1 MLFPYNGYAMNGEF
15 NDLTTYNTATTF
27 SPNTN
32 NIATSDELSADPNYV
47 RKMGTA
53 YSAGKWVKRVV
64 VITGITLTI
73 SAAAI
78 LGGNYITN
86 VYIGKVPVLATGT
99 VFELEQDSLKYQ
111 FTLESNAN
119 NYPVTFKV
127 YDDKT
132 TVFTMDCTEVKEYI
146 GSVDSLGYGKDIT
159 YEIYFTNRLDY
170 RKSLIKRT
178 LTIPEE

>member
-32 NIATSDELSADPNYV
+32 NIVTSDELSADPNYV

-86 VYIGKVPVLATGT
+86 VYIGKVPVLAIGT

-146 GSVDSLGYGKDIT
+146 GSVDSLGYGKERPFAI
-159 YEIYFTNRLDY
+159 
-170 RKSLIKRT
+170 
-178 LTIPEE
+178 

>member
-1 MLFPYNGYAMNGEF
+1 MLLPYNDYAMNGEF

-86 VYIGKVPVLATGT
+86 VYIGKVPV
-99 VFELEQDSLKYQ
+99 
-111 FTLESNAN
+111 
-119 NYPVTFKV
+119 P
-127 YDDKT
+127 
-132 TVFTMDCTEVKEYI
+132 
-146 GSVDSLGYGKDIT
+146 YG
-159 YEIYFTNRLDY
+159 
-170 RKSLIKRT
+170 
-178 LTIPEE
+178 

>member
-32 NIATSDELSADPNYV
+32 NIVTSDELSADPNYV

-86 VYIGKVPVLATGT
+86 VYIGKVPVLAIGT

-132 TVFTMDCTEVKEYI
+132 TVFTMDCTEIKEYI

-159 YEIYFTNRLDY
+159 YEIYFTNRKKKK
-170 RKSLIKRT
+170 KSLIKRT